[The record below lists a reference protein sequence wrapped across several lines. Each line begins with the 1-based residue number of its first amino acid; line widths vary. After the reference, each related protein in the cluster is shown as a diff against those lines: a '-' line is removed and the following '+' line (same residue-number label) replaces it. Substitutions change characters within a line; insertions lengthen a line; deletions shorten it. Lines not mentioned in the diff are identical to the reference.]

1 MKELT
6 NTYKNPVLLFL
17 TVCTCIIYPYST
29 ISALCTPDSR
39 SAEELRPISRKL
51 STQAEQFFPSQICCT
66 SFLEMRPLIFRFR
79 RQHVVTAQLWS
90 HLCLSSWACAMTTAH
105 FAANC
110 ERRDKANFAVI
121 DWSHLFLSEQDIDTT
136 SGITQRSH
144 LLLLAICLDSS
155 ARKRVDDLCST
166 LTSDW
171 HISLSLFHFQKST
184 WG

>member
-1 MKELT
+1 M
-6 NTYKNPVLLFL
+6 
-17 TVCTCIIYPYST
+17 CTSD
-29 ISALCTPDSR
+29 SALQKSWDLFP
-39 SAEELRPISRKL
+39 
-51 STQAEQFFPSQICCT
+51 EQYWHMRTLFFSQICCWT
-66 SFLEMRPLIFRFR
+66 FLEMRPLIFCVR
-79 RQHVVTAQLWS
+79 RQGAVTARLRS
-90 HLCLSSWACAMTTAH
+90 RLCLCSSACIMTTAH
-105 FAANC
+105 LANC

-155 ARKRVDDLCST
+155 ARKRVDDQCNT